1 MVNMGVISVR
11 IDEQIR
17 RKMRLLSHLNWSE
30 VIRQAIIQKI
40 KEEENRKRRLD
51 PKMLKEA
58 AEITDKIRKPSPSW
72 SSTEEIRKW
81 RELRKS

>member
-1 MVNMGVISVR
+1 MSVISVR
-11 IDEQIR
+11 IDEQTR
-17 RKMRLLSHLNWSE
+17 RKMKLLSHLNWSE
-30 VIRQAIIQKI
+30 VIRQAITQKI

-81 RELRKS
+81 RDLRKS

>member
-1 MVNMGVISVR
+1 MSVISIR
-11 IDEQIR
+11 IDEQTR
-17 RKMRLLSHLNWSE
+17 RKMKLLSHLNWSE
-30 VIRQAIIQKI
+30 VIRQAITQKI

-58 AEITDKIRKPSPSW
+58 AEITDRIRKPSPSW

-81 RELRKS
+81 RDLRKS

>member
-1 MVNMGVISVR
+1 MSVVSVR
-11 IDEQIR
+11 IDEHIR
-17 RKMRLLSHLNWSE
+17 RKMKLLSHLNWSE

-58 AEITDKIRKPSPSW
+58 AEITEKIRKPSPSW

-81 RELRKS
+81 RDSRKS

>member
-1 MVNMGVISVR
+1 MSVISVR
-11 IDEQIR
+11 IDEHTR
-17 RKMRLLSHLNWSE
+17 RKMKLLSHLNWSE

-81 RELRKS
+81 RDSRKS

>member
-1 MVNMGVISVR
+1 MGVISVR
-11 IDEQIR
+11 IDERTR
-17 RKMRLLSHLNWSE
+17 RKMKRLSHLNWSE

-40 KEEENRKRRLD
+40 KEEENRKRNLD
-51 PKMLKEA
+51 PKTLKEA

-81 RELRKS
+81 RDLRKS

>member
-1 MVNMGVISVR
+1 MSVISIR
-11 IDEQIR
+11 IDEQTR
-17 RKMRLLSHLNWSE
+17 RKMKLLSHLNWSE
-30 VIRQAIIQKI
+30 VIRQAITQKI
-40 KEEENRKRRLD
+40 KEEENRKRRLN

-81 RELRKS
+81 RDLRKS

>member
-1 MVNMGVISVR
+1 MTVISVR
-11 IDEQIR
+11 IDEQTR
-17 RKMRLLSHLNWSE
+17 RKMKLLSHLNWSE
-30 VIRQAIIQKI
+30 VIRQAITQKI

>member
-1 MVNMGVISVR
+1 MSVISVR
-11 IDEQIR
+11 IDEQTR
-17 RKMRLLSHLNWSE
+17 RKMKLLSHLNWSE

-81 RELRKS
+81 RNLRKS

>member
-1 MVNMGVISVR
+1 MSVISVR
-11 IDEQIR
+11 IDEQTR
-17 RKMRLLSHLNWSE
+17 RKMKLLSHLNWSE
-30 VIRQAIIQKI
+30 VIRQAITQKI

-58 AEITDKIRKPSPSW
+58 AEITDRIRKPSPSW

-81 RELRKS
+81 RDLRKS

>member
-1 MVNMGVISVR
+1 MSIISVR
-11 IDEQIR
+11 IDEQTR
-17 RKMRLLSHLNWSE
+17 RKMKLLSHLNWSE
-30 VIRQAIIQKI
+30 VIRHAIIQKI
-40 KEEENRKRRLD
+40 KQEENRKRRLD

-81 RELRKS
+81 RDLRKS

>member
-1 MVNMGVISVR
+1 MGVISVR
-11 IDEQIR
+11 IDERTR
-17 RKMRLLSHLNWSE
+17 RKMKRLSHLNWSE

-51 PKMLKEA
+51 PKTLREA

-81 RELRKS
+81 RDLRKS

>member
-1 MVNMGVISVR
+1 MSVISVR
-11 IDEQIR
+11 IDEQTR
-17 RKMRLLSHLNWSE
+17 RKMKLLSHLNWSE

-40 KEEENRKRRLD
+40 EEEENRKRRLD

-81 RELRKS
+81 RDLRKS

>member
-1 MVNMGVISVR
+1 MSVISVR
-11 IDEQIR
+11 IDEQTR
-17 RKMRLLSHLNWSE
+17 RKMKLLSHLNWSE

-81 RELRKS
+81 RDLRKS

>member
-1 MVNMGVISVR
+1 MSVVSVR
-11 IDEQIR
+11 IDEHIR
-17 RKMRLLSHLNWSE
+17 RKMKLLSHLNWSE

-81 RELRKS
+81 RDSRKS

>member
-1 MVNMGVISVR
+1 MSVVSVR
-11 IDEQIR
+11 IDERTR
-17 RKMRLLSHLNWSE
+17 RKMKLLSHLNWSE

-40 KEEENRKRRLD
+40 NEEENRKRRLD

-72 SSTEEIRKW
+72 SSTEEIRRW
-81 RELRKS
+81 RDLRKS

>member
-1 MVNMGVISVR
+1 MSTISVR
-11 IDEQIR
+11 IDEQTR
-17 RKMRLLSHLNWSE
+17 RKMKLLSHLNWSE
-30 VIRQAIIQKI
+30 VIRQAITQKI
-40 KEEENRKRRLD
+40 KQEENRKRRLD

-81 RELRKS
+81 RDLRKL

>member
-1 MVNMGVISVR
+1 MSVISIR
-11 IDEQIR
+11 IDEQTR
-17 RKMRLLSHLNWSE
+17 RKMKLLSHLNWSE
-30 VIRQAIIQKI
+30 VIRQAITQKI

-58 AEITDKIRKPSPSW
+58 AEKTDKIRKPSPSW

-81 RELRKS
+81 RDSRKS

>member
-1 MVNMGVISVR
+1 MSVISIR
-11 IDEQIR
+11 IDEQTR
-17 RKMRLLSHLNWSE
+17 RKMKLLSHLNWSE

-58 AEITDKIRKPSPSW
+58 AEITDKIRKPSLSW